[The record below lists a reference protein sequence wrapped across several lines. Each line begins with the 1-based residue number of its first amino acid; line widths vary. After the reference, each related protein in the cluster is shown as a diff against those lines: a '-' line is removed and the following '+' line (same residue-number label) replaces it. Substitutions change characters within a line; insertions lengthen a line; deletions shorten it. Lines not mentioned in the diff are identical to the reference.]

1 MSTASEQQASEHIQA
16 LIKGQVSG
24 QVAVGKNIL
33 MVGPVYGGVVNV
45 APPGQSAA
53 DLLRARPRPV
63 HLLPRPV
70 ATFLDRQTEVETL
83 TTHLTRATSV
93 DLYGKD
99 GIGKPPLGSFCVQ
112 FCFWRYE
119 VPRCVRPGFG
129 QPPVPALVAGLDF
142 SHPIA

>member
-1 MSTASEQQASEHIQA
+1 MSHASEQQSGEHIQA

-24 QVAVGKNIL
+24 QVTVRKNIL

-45 APPGQSAA
+45 APPGQSAT

-70 ATFLDRQTEVETL
+70 ATFLDRQAEVETL
-83 TTHLTRATSV
+83 STHLTRTTSV

-99 GIGKPPLGSFCVQ
+99 GIGKTTLAPYVSNFVSGGMRYLAASDLSLGHLTYRR
-112 FCFWRYE
+112 W
-119 VPRCVRPGFG
+119 
-129 QPPVPALVAGLDF
+129 
-142 SHPIA
+142 